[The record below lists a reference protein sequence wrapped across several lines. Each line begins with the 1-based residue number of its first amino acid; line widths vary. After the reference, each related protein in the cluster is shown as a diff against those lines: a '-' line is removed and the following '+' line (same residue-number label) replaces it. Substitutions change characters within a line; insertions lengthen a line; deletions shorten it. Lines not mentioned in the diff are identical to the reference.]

1 MLRTRYLVSK
11 ARRMGARMLQVA
23 GGGEKIAHMLVKVYG
38 GEKTASLALK
48 RLIMDRF
55 YNHDVGRLYGVDRKA
70 KAELVERFRT
80 ITQQIPS
87 GTSWLYHVVLA
98 REMLNIPPSVH
109 GDVIECGC
117 WKGASTASLSL
128 VCGLVGR
135 KLVVCDSF
143 EGLPEDE
150 SQVVHKY
157 PHVGVFG
164 YYQKGMYAAR
174 LGEVKE
180 NIARFGDLSVC
191 RFVPGFFSDSLQ
203 ALAEPLV
210 FAFLDVDLAPSMRDC
225 VKHIWPLLVDGG
237 IVYTDDSCDMEVV
250 RVWFDDAWWQREI
263 GEKAP
268 GYVGSGCGLPLSP
281 NYSSLGY
288 ARKVLDPEKSYKR
301 ISWLCYPDAP
311 MQGPQFPQENPG

>member
-1 MLRTRYLVSK
+1 MLRVHHLVSR
-11 ARRMGARMLQVA
+11 ARRMV
-23 GGGEKIAHMLVKVYG
+23 AHMLLKIAG
-38 GEKTASLALK
+38 EEKTASLALE
-48 RLIMDRF
+48 RLVLERF
-55 YNHDVGRLYGVDRKA
+55 YDDDVGRPYRVNRKA
-70 KAELVERFRT
+70 KEELVERFKT
-80 ITQQIPS
+80 IHQQIPS
-87 GTSWLYHVVLA
+87 ATSWLYSVVLA
-98 REMLNIPPSVH
+98 GEILNIPPSTLDESTR

-117 WKGASTASLSL
+117 WKGASTAGLSL

-135 KLVVCDSF
+135 KLIVCDSF

-210 FAFLDVDLAPSMRDC
+210 FAFLDVDLASSMRDC

-237 IVYTDDSCDMEVV
+237 VVYTDDSCDMEVV

-281 NYSSLGY
+281 NISSLGY
-288 ARKVLDPEKSYKR
+288 ARKVLNPEKSYKR
-301 ISWLCYPDAP
+301 ISWLYYPDTP
-311 MQGPQFPQENPG
+311 MQSPQFPQENPG